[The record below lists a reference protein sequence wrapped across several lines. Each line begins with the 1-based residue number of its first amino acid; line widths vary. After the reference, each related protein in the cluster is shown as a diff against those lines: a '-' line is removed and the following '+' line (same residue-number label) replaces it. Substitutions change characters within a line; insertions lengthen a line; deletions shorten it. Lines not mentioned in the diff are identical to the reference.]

1 MGGLS
6 LLQGIFTTQGS
17 NQGLLHWGRIL
28 YHLSYQGSYIGRGA
42 LVTEGPPLGSLGRP
56 SHCGLFC
63 RVPLLGQLLLWSA
76 RARTASA
83 RQEPLRLADLTQGAW
98 AGAVPPVPLAP
109 EPGCRVASC
118 CSGQAAVAGEGDPAG
133 HPWAPAASAPPAKP
147 GRPAAGVHPAPNMTV
162 LSGCCWLPF

>member
-76 RARTASA
+76 RARTAST
-83 RQEPLRLADLTQGAW
+83 RQEPLRLADLPQGACGR
-98 AGAVPPVPLAP
+98 ALFPPCHLP
-109 EPGCRVASC
+109 RS
-118 CSGQAAVAGEGDPAG
+118 QAAG
-133 HPWAPAASAPPAKP
+133 W
-147 GRPAAGVHPAPNMTV
+147 RPAAADRQLWPGKETQQVTHGLQQP
-162 LSGCCWLPF
+162 LPRRRSRDVQPPEFTLPPI